1 MSPAKK
7 TRALLFGIGAIGAGI
22 GRLAVQRDEIELVAA
37 VDSAPDKAGQSVY
50 EALDIEPPQGAPGV
64 LIEADAEQALAN
76 AKPDVV
82 LHATGSYLEDVLPQ
96 FIACAKAGAN
106 VVSTCEELCY
116 PWDRHPELAKQLD
129 SEAKANGVT
138 VLGTGVNPGF
148 VMDTLAVTLT
158 GVCQSVESIR
168 LKRIVDV
175 GTRREQLQRKVGV
188 GISIEEFREKAAAG
202 RCGHVGLRESC
213 LLIAAGLGWQLDSI
227 DETLEPYPGTAGLA
241 AGQLQTAVGTMR
253 GKRVIEAVV
262 QMSAGADDPRD
273 EIEIDGVPPVH
284 LVIKGGIAGDQA
296 TAGVILNAV
305 PLVIES
311 RPGLVTML
319 DLPVLRG
326 QGRRA

>member
-22 GRLAVQRDEIELVAA
+22 GRLAVERDDVELVAA

-50 EALDIEPPQGAPGV
+50 EALDVEQPPGAPDV
-64 LIEADAEQALAN
+64 LIDADAERALAN
-76 AKPDVV
+76 AQPDVV
-82 LHATGSYLEDVLPQ
+82 LHATGSYLPDILPQ

-116 PWDRHPELAKQLD
+116 PWNRHPELAKQLD
-129 SEAKANGVT
+129 SEAKANDVT

-158 GVCQSVESIR
+158 GVCQTVESVR

-175 GTRREQLQRKVGV
+175 GTRRIQLQRKVGV
-188 GISIEEFREKAAAG
+188 GIPIEEFRQKAAAG
-202 RCGHVGLRESC
+202 RFGHVGLKESIW
-213 LLIAAGLGWQLDSI
+213 LLAAGLGWQLDAI
-227 DETLEPYPGTAGLA
+227 DETLEPYPGSEGLA
-241 AGQLQTAVGTMR
+241 AGQLQTAIGTMR
-253 GKRVIEAVV
+253 GKQVIEAVV

-273 EIEIDGVPPVH
+273 EIEIEGVPPVH
-284 LVIKGGIAGDQA
+284 LVIKGGIAGDYA

-311 RPGLVTML
+311 SPGLVTML

>member
-1 MSPAKK
+1 MSPTKK
-7 TRALLFGIGAIGAGI
+7 TRALLFGIGAIGIGI
-22 GRLAVQRDEIELVAA
+22 GRLAVQRDDIELVAA

-50 EALDIEPPQGAPGV
+50 EALDIEPPQGTPDV
-64 LIEADAEQALAN
+64 RIEADAEQALAN

-96 FIACAKAGAN
+96 FIACVKAGAN
-106 VVSTCEELCY
+106 IVSTCEELCY

-202 RCGHVGLRESC
+202 RFGHVGLRESC

-326 QGRRA
+326 QGSLA

>member
-22 GRLAVQRDEIELVAA
+22 GRLAVQRDDIELVAA
-37 VDSAPDKAGQSVY
+37 VDSAPDKAGQSIY
-50 EALDIEPPQGAPGV
+50 KALDIERPQDAPDV
-64 LIEADAEQALAN
+64 QIEADAERALAN

-82 LHATGSYLEDVLPQ
+82 LHATGSYLPDVLPQ
-96 FIACAKAGAN
+96 FLACAKAGAN

-116 PWDRHPELAKQLD
+116 PWDRHPALAKQLD

-158 GVCQSVESIR
+158 GVCQSVESVR

-175 GTRREQLQRKVGV
+175 GTRRIQLQRKVGV
-188 GISIEEFREKAAAG
+188 GIPIKEFRERAAAG
-202 RCGHVGLRESC
+202 RFGHVGLKESC
-213 LLIAAGLGWQLDSI
+213 WMLAAGLGWQLDSLE
-227 DETLEPYPGTAGLA
+227 ETLEPYPGSDGNA
-241 AGQLQTAVGTMR
+241 AGQLQKAVGTMN
-253 GKRVIEAVV
+253 GKQVIEAVV
-262 QMSAGADDPRD
+262 QMSAGAADPRD
-273 EIEIDGVPPVH
+273 EIEIEGVPPVH
-284 LVIKGGIAGDQA
+284 LVIKGGIAGDYA

-305 PLVIES
+305 PLVIAS
-311 RPGLVTML
+311 KSGLVTML

-326 QGRRA
+326 QGTQA

>member
-1 MSPAKK
+1 MSAARK
-7 TRALLFGIGAIGAGI
+7 TRALLFGVGAIGAGI
-22 GRLAVQRDEIELVAA
+22 GRLAVQRDDIELVAA
-37 VDSAPDKAGQSVY
+37 VDSAPDKAGQSIY
-50 EALDIEPPQGAPGV
+50 EALDIERPQDAPDV
-64 LIEADAEQALAN
+64 LIEADAERALAN

-82 LHATGSYLEDVLPQ
+82 LHATGSYLPDVLPQ
-96 FIACAKAGAN
+96 FLACAKAGAN

-116 PWDRHPELAKQLD
+116 PWDRHPALAKQLD

-138 VLGTGVNPGF
+138 LLGTGVNPGF

-188 GISIEEFREKAAAG
+188 GISIEEFRKKAAAG
-202 RCGHVGLRESC
+202 RFGHVGLRESC
-213 LLIAAGLGWQLDSI
+213 LLIAAGLGWDLDSI
-227 DETLEPYPGTAGLA
+227 DETLEPYPGTEGLA

-284 LVIKGGIAGDQA
+284 LVIKGGIAGDHA

-311 RPGLVTML
+311 NPGLVTML

>member
-1 MSPAKK
+1 MSPTKK
-7 TRALLFGIGAIGAGI
+7 TRALLFGIGAIGIGI
-22 GRLAVQRDEIELVAA
+22 GRLAVQREDIELVAA

-50 EALDIEPPQGAPGV
+50 EALDVERPQGAPGV
-64 LIEADAEQALAN
+64 RIEADAERALAN

-96 FIACAKAGAN
+96 FIACVKAGAN

-202 RCGHVGLRESC
+202 RFGHVGLRESC

-311 RPGLVTML
+311 KPGLMTML